1 LLQSYLSTLILSENP
16 NLNEASKYIDRIV
29 DLWTAA
35 SLGGK
40 RELTRILRKS
50 IAVNVIDA
58 RITGITPVDAFS
70 LVLDEG
76 VRIFRCYY

>member
-1 LLQSYLSTLILSENP
+1 ME
-16 NLNEASKYIDRIV
+16 RIV
-29 DLWTAA
+29 DLWSAD

-40 RELTRILRKS
+40 RKLTQIILKT
-50 IAVNVIDA
+50 ITVNVIDE

-76 VRIFRCYY
+76 CVDLQVVLIETK